1 MADAQTPVMDEGL
14 MKRTVL
20 LLAGSLSLAHMGTG
34 IVMIVTA
41 VTGKMLMPEGGLP
54 TLPLTLQFV
63 GTMMATIPAN
73 MIMRKIGRKR
83 GFIIGQM
90 IGIAGA
96 MLSVYA
102 ILELNFSLFCLGGF
116 ILGINNAVWFYYRFA
131 AAEAASDDYRPKA
144 ISYVMAGG
152 IVAAVFG
159 AELAKLSQDWLVP
172 GSYAG
177 CYLII
182 AILCLVIIAILQFI
196 DVPELSEE
204 DKKDSGRPLTE
215 IISQPLF
222 ICAVV
227 AAMMGYGMMSLVM
240 TSTPLAM
247 EYCGFEFDDRAF
259 VIQWHILAMFA
270 PSLITGGLIKRYGAI
285 SIISIGLACISAAV
299 AIHLSGIEF
308 LNFISGLILLGLG
321 WNFMFVGGTSLLTES
336 YRNSERNK
344 VQGLNDFLVF
354 GTVSIT
360 SLSAGWL
367 QEAIGWEAVNIAV
380 IPAIV
385 LSAFALMWAA
395 KSHKRQQVAV

>member
-1 MADAQTPVMDEGL
+1 MAESQTPVLDEGL

-20 LLAGSLSLAHMGTG
+20 LLAGSLSLAHMGAG

-41 VTGKMLMPEGGLP
+41 LTGKILMPEGGLP

-83 GFIIGQM
+83 GFIIGQL

-96 MLSVYA
+96 LLSVYA
-102 ILELNFSLFCLGGF
+102 VMELSFTLFCLGGF

-152 IVAAVFG
+152 VVAAIFG
-159 AELAKLSQDWLVP
+159 AELFKLSYDWLSP
-172 GSYAG
+172 ATYAG
-177 CYLII
+177 CYLVI
-182 AILCLVIIAILQFI
+182 AILCLLIIAILQFI
-196 DVPELSEE
+196 DVPELTAEE
-204 DKKDSGRPLTE
+204 KKESGRPLKR

-222 ICAVV
+222 ICAVS
-227 AAMMGYGMMSLVM
+227 AAMMGYGMMALVM
-240 TSTPLAM
+240 TATPLAM
-247 EYCGFEFDDRAF
+247 EICGFEKSEFAF
-259 VIQWHILAMFA
+259 VIQWHVLAMFG
-270 PSLITGGLIKRYGAI
+270 PSFFTGGLIKRFG
-285 SIISIGLACISAAV
+285 SITIITAGLICIALAV
-299 AIHLSGIEF
+299 TINLSGIEYLHF
-308 LNFISGLILLGLG
+308 FSGLVLLGVG

-336 YRNSERNK
+336 YEKSESNK

-380 IPAIV
+380 VPAII

-395 KSHKRQQVAV
+395 RSHKRQQLPA

>member
-1 MADAQTPVMDEGL
+1 MADAQTPVLDEGL

-83 GFIIGQM
+83 GFIIGQI

-96 MLSVYA
+96 LLSVYA
-102 ILELNFSLFCLGGF
+102 IMELSFSLFCLGGF

-152 IVAAVFG
+152 VVAAIFG
-159 AELAKLSQDWLVP
+159 AELFKLSYDWLAP
-172 GSYAG
+172 ATYAGSY
-177 CYLII
+177 LVI

-196 DVPELSEE
+196 QVPELSDE
-204 DKKDSGRPLTE
+204 DKKHTGRPLKE
-215 IISQPLF
+215 IIKQPLF
-222 ICAVV
+222 ICAVS
-227 AAMMGYGMMSLVM
+227 AAMMGYGMMALVM
-240 TSTPLAM
+240 TATPLAM
-247 EYCGFEFDDRAF
+247 KICGFEESEFAF
-259 VIQWHILAMFA
+259 VIQWHVLAMFA
-270 PSLITGGLIKRYGAI
+270 PSFFTGGLIKRFGAIPVILAGLVCISLAI
-285 SIISIGLACISAAV
+285 SIN
-299 AIHLSGIEF
+299 LSGIEYLYF
-308 LNFISGLILLGLG
+308 FSGLFLLGLG

-336 YRNSERNK
+336 YQNSERNK
-344 VQGLNDFLVF
+344 VQGLNDFLIF

-367 QEAIGWEAVNIAV
+367 QETIGWQAVNMAV
-380 IPAIV
+380 VPAII

-395 KSHKRQQVAV
+395 KSHKRQQVTV